1 MKIEIR
7 HLSRIEGHAHLIVDL
22 AQGELRACRLEI
34 AETPRFFESILKGRH
49 FSDVA
54 PIMARICGVCS
65 NAHTLVSLAA
75 TEQAF
80 GIAISAQ
87 TLQLRRLLACGE
99 ILQSHIL
106 HLYFLAIPDYLG
118 VPSILPLAK
127 THRELVAR
135 ALRLKQLANS
145 LCQAVG
151 GRSVHPVTP
160 CVGGFFVLPQAS
172 TLQALRRQLVVALPD
187 LEETVDLFGGLEIP
201 AFDRETE
208 YLCLRPEGSY
218 PLLGDTLVTSDG
230 ITTAV
235 ADHATIIEQYQV
247 PHSTAKFAR
256 LSRNSYMVGPLAR
269 VKNSFASLSPMAR
282 KVASAIQLEPST
294 VNPYRNLGAR
304 LVEVIH
310 CVEQAIHLIDAVLL
324 PGLRSEPLAV
334 APRAGTGVAAIEAPR
349 GTLFHSYRYDGAG
362 CIESADCLIPT
373 AQNLGNLEADLQA
386 LVPTLLHLPQDQ
398 LTLCLEKLVR
408 AYDPCLSCATHL
420 LTVQFVGHQ
429 SAGRPLLRTPALES
443 F

>member
-7 HLSRIEGHAHLIVDL
+7 HLSRIEGHAHLVIDQ
-22 AQGELRACRLEI
+22 AQGKLRSCRLEI
-34 AETPRFFESILKGRH
+34 AETPRFFESLLKGRH

-80 GIAISAQ
+80 GITISTQ

-118 VPSILPLAK
+118 VSSILPLAK
-127 THRELVAR
+127 THRDLVTR

-145 LCQAVG
+145 ICQAVG

-172 TLQALRRQLVVALPD
+172 TLQALRRQLVAALPD
-187 LEETVDLFGGLEIP
+187 LEETVDLFGGLPIP
-201 AFDRETE
+201 DFDRETE
-208 YLCLRPEGSY
+208 YLCLRPEEGY
-218 PLLGDTLVTSDG
+218 PLFGDILASSDG
-230 ITTAV
+230 VSAKV
-235 ADHATIIEQYQV
+235 ADYARTIEEYLV

-256 LSRNSYMVGPLAR
+256 LSRDSYMVGPLAR
-269 VKNSFASLSPMAR
+269 VKNSFEKLSPMAR
-282 KVASAIQLEPST
+282 RVAAAIQLDPAT
-294 VNPYRNLGAR
+294 VNPFCNLAAR

-324 PGLRSEPLAV
+324 PGLRTETLQV
-334 APRAGTGVAAIEAPR
+334 TPRAGTGAAAIEAPR
-349 GTLFHSYRYDGAG
+349 GTLFHSYGYDAAG
-362 CIESADCLIPT
+362 CIESADCIIPT
-373 AQNLGNLEADLQA
+373 AQNLGNLEADLKA
-386 LVPTLLHLPQDQ
+386 MIPTLLHLPQDQ
-398 LTLCLEKLVR
+398 LTLRLEMLVR

-420 LTVQFVGHQ
+420 LTVKFV
-429 SAGRPLLRTPALES
+429 
-443 F
+443 